1 MKMRLQAFLLTG
13 AFVTMLGAGPTKAIA
28 GDVMYY
34 LPDFRPIWS
43 ASSIQ
48 DIQFDLGRS
57 NDRLVSCDD
66 WTSIDPNPPTGM
78 TVLTFTLSSP
88 NFGEGDLRLRH
99 QNTADGIAMY
109 QTISYMDSDG
119 VCAAV
124 ETEEPIAVIPAGQS
138 GRWLP
143 LAKFALYEVAEDGGL
158 GKQIACQIKRWCC
171 LVNSPMCMTRGP
183 CPQLPFQM
191 DNLNAGSLDT
201 YPRHF
206 QDQFLLIEGIPSG
219 VYWFEDEINPGG
231 IMWESDYTNNSM
243 FLMIAIDQEARRV
256 DVIIPP
262 DDSFASC
269 PAP

>member
-1 MKMRLQAFLLTG
+1 M
-13 AFVTMLGAGPTKAIA
+13 V
-28 GDVMYY
+28 
-34 LPDFRPIWS
+34 LPSKFPHVRDARPLPP
-43 ASSIQ
+43 AS
-48 DIQFDLGRS
+48 
-57 NDRLVSCDD
+57 VSE
-66 WTSIDPNPPTGM
+66 S
-78 TVLTFTLSSP
+78 
-88 NFGEGDLRLRH
+88 
-99 QNTADGIAMY
+99 
-109 QTISYMDSDG
+109 
-119 VCAAV
+119 
-124 ETEEPIAVIPAGQS
+124 
-138 GRWLP
+138 
-143 LAKFALYEVAEDGGL
+143 
-158 GKQIACQIKRWCC
+158 
-171 LVNSPMCMTRGP
+171 
-183 CPQLPFQM
+183 